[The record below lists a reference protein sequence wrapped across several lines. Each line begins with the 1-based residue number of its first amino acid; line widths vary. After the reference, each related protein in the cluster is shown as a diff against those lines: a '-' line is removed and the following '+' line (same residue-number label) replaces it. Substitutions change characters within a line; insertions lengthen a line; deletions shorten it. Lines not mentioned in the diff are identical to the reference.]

1 MLKAT
6 HSMIYTYIYM
16 APGLYI
22 YIWICIYM
30 NWGFFIVKIVQTPTQ
45 HVASISY
52 SGKENH

>member
-6 HSMIYTYIYM
+6 HSMIYTYIY
-16 APGLYI
+16 GTRIIYI
-22 YIWICIYM
+22 YIYIYM
-30 NWGFFIVKIVQTPTQ
+30 NWGFGIVKIVQTPTQ

>member
-6 HSMIYTYIYM
+6 HSMIYTYINTPCEYR
-16 APGLYI
+16 YR
-22 YIWICIYM
+22 YM
-30 NWGFFIVKIVQTPTQ
+30 NWGFCIVKIVQTPTQ